1 MDIEFLN
8 KRRNKML
15 INFFNLMDTNDTAF
29 ALVVGGI
36 GIVLI
41 GLCYLLDKYADKQEK
56 KYEVIRRLRSGKN

>member
-1 MDIEFLN
+1 
-8 KRRNKML
+8 ML